1 VYGSTLGGAATILN
15 AVIRGFQS
23 PQTSIRMMPQIR
35 PRLPPVGRPAI
46 IISDVTP
53 SSHNSDPEYCI
64 LSQTRTESSTKEP
77 TRHTGIPYVW
87 GAPLTHGTSPHRRG
101 LCLSLI
107 SVTGYQQHYYRSVC
121 KPAINFAKC
130 CRLLFVRIN
139 CSKAGLANITH
150 RRVA

>member
-1 VYGSTLGGAATILN
+1 MYGSTLGGAATILN
-15 AVIRGFQS
+15 AVIRGFRQS

-35 PRLPPVGRPAI
+35 PRWPPVGGPAI

-53 SSHNSDPEYCI
+53 SSHNSDPEFCHKNGIQSEGTHMTYC
-64 LSQTRTESSTKEP
+64 
-77 TRHTGIPYVW
+77 IPYVW
-87 GAPLTHGTSPHRRG
+87 GAPLTHGPSPHRHG

-107 SVTGYQQHYYRSVC
+107 SVTGYQQHYYCSVC
-121 KPAINFAKC
+121 KPAINCAQFG
-130 CRLLFVRIN
+130 RLLFIRIN